1 MRGLALAQMDES
13 VHLRRELDAL
23 ASLLPDEEQD
33 SVLLEEVSWRRGHQ
47 FVGWPALLALTKRRL
62 VLVQKR
68 RLRKGMRI
76 ASIPYNE
83 IEIFST
89 RREANAI
96 PPRVTSAVISF
107 TEKDRARRHEMRKWR
122 PGPRQEELEG
132 FILEKRR
139 RALRD
144 EGESQAT

>member
-1 MRGLALAQMDES
+1 MVSPLHATERRRYRMRGLALAQMDES

-89 RREANAI
+89 RREARSECYSPASDI
-96 PPRVTSAVISF
+96 GRDLLHGKRPRSQT
-107 TEKDRARRHEMRKWR
+107 
-122 PGPRQEELEG
+122 
-132 FILEKRR
+132 
-139 RALRD
+139 RD
-144 EGESQAT
+144 EEVASGSKAGRA